1 MSYSEKISNKLNALL
16 EKNYDAEKAYNYAA
30 ENAQEPQLKAFFI
43 ERARERY
50 DFGHALETEIRNFGQ
65 NPEKNSS
72 LAGDAHRTWMNLK
85 TSLSANKNDAA
96 LEEAVR
102 GEKVAKQEYEEV
114 LKDSEIPA
122 SIANILLKQKNQI
135 VAALNKLK
143 GLELSN

>member
-102 GEKVAKQEYEEV
+102 GEKVAKQEYELV